1 MFAMLT
7 MSVAVLA
14 QTPAERAEALA
25 AQMTVAEL
33 ISMLHGSSGQYV
45 GNVVAIPRLG
55 IPALNLNDGPQ
66 GFRDDAHPGTTT
78 AFPSGLT
85 MAATWDEEMLS
96 LWGTMMGEEFY
107 GKGANVQ
114 LGPGLCIAR
123 IPQNGR
129 NFEYLS
135 GEDPHLGYTLVQP
148 AIKGIQSQKVVANAK
163 HYVNNNQETDRTT
176 ISEMVDERTE
186 NEIYYAPFEGAVA
199 AGVGSVMCSY
209 NKINGTWSCE
219 NPDTLG
225 RDLKARNGFQGWVMS
240 DWGATHSL
248 SIKDGLDQEMP
259 SSNYFGKTLE
269 AAVANGSISQDTVK
283 ASVVRILTPLF
294 ALGIMDDNN
303 TNSITANVTSTRHN
317 EGARNMSRHA
327 MVMVQNNENM
337 LPLTATTGMVI
348 AVVGTQ
354 AVSPIVAGGGSGH
367 VTGYYASA
375 PLYAIQDKLGIPRSS
390 SVGTKQCNSNNVCTI
405 YANTPASAATAAKGA
420 SAALVFVGNTS
431 SEGSD
436 RKSLSL
442 GSDQDELVMTVGQAN
457 AKTAVVI
464 VTPGAC
470 LTPWRTAVKSI
481 IVAFMPGQEYGNAAA
496 EILFGDHSPS
506 GRLPLTFPLTENDQ
520 EFTAQQFP
528 GVNGEAHYSEKLLF
542 GYRYYLANNKAPA
555 FPFGHGLAYGNFVY
569 SNLTINGMTVTF
581 EITAHVGQV
590 PISETPQLYL
600 GFPAEAGEPP
610 LQLKWFRKHTF
621 PQSGSVTFIA
631 TLSDRSISVWDT
643 ASSSWKQVSG
653 QFRVAVGSSVQ
664 NLQLSGTMTV
674 PAKDQ

>member
-248 SIKDGLDQEMP
+248 SIKD
-259 SSNYFGKTLE
+259 
-269 AAVANGSISQDTVK
+269 
-283 ASVVRILTPLF
+283 
-294 ALGIMDDNN
+294 
-303 TNSITANVTSTRHN
+303 
-317 EGARNMSRHA
+317 
-327 MVMVQNNENM
+327 
-337 LPLTATTGMVI
+337 
-348 AVVGTQ
+348 
-354 AVSPIVAGGGSGH
+354 
-367 VTGYYASA
+367 GYYASA